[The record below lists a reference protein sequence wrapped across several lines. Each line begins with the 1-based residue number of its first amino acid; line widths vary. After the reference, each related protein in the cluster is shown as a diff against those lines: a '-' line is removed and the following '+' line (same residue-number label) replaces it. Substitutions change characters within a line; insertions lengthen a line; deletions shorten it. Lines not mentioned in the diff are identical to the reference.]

1 MLVKAE
7 LGRGLF
13 ESEIYSVNL
22 SSSAA
27 PALSNT
33 FHGLPKADVFG
44 VPFRV
49 KRGLGKQIF
58 LIAAGRPRQ
67 GPRGASLN
75 TSKPYGEPSHTTG
88 IDVMKNKTRT
98 EQDSM
103 GSVEVPASARF
114 GAQTQRAVNNFSI
127 GGQPMPARFIRSLGL
142 IKAAAASANSELGAL
157 DGAIATAISE
167 AALIIAA
174 GDFEK
179 GG

>member
-1 MLVKAE
+1 
-7 LGRGLF
+7 
-13 ESEIYSVNL
+13 
-22 SSSAA
+22 
-27 PALSNT
+27 
-33 FHGLPKADVFG
+33 
-44 VPFRV
+44 
-49 KRGLGKQIF
+49 
-58 LIAAGRPRQ
+58 
-67 GPRGASLN
+67 
-75 TSKPYGEPSHTTG
+75 
-88 IDVMKNKTRT
+88 MKNKTRT

-103 GSVEVPASARF
+103 GSIEVPASARF